1 MKYHV
6 LVNPIANHGKG
17 KKLFSYIKG
26 LFEGE
31 RFNFDIEFT
40 KGKEETMRQVENA
53 LEKGADVVVAAG
65 GDGTVNEVVN
75 GLKGRGILGILPIG
89 RGNDIALSLKIP
101 KNLEKAVKILKNG
114 KYFKMDLGLVDG
126 RYFVG
131 ITGMGFDAEVNITA
145 NNIKLKGPLGYIIS
159 VFTTLR
165 KYKAKE
171 CEISFDGVNWKGKV
185 TLVAIGNTK
194 NYGGGMKILP
204 NSQLD
209 DGYFDICVIEKVNPL
224 ELVLYFPLIFVG
236 KHTINPH
243 VKMFRAKEVVVKG
256 PSDLM
261 ATMDGELI
269 PAKNLILKNIYQA
282 QKVIVG
288 G

>member
-6 LVNPIANHGKG
+6 LVNPIANRGKG

-26 LFEGE
+26 LFERE
-31 RFNFDIEFT
+31 KFNFDIEFT
-40 KGKEETMRQVENA
+40 KGKEETMKQVENA

-145 NNIKLKGPLGYIIS
+145 NNTKLKGPLGYIVS

-165 KYKAKE
+165 RYKAKE
-171 CEISFDGVNWKGKV
+171 CEISFDGVNWKGEI
-185 TLVAIGNTK
+185 TLVAVGNTR

-209 DGYFDICVIEKVNPL
+209 DGYFDVCVIEKVSSL

-256 PSDLM
+256 SSDLM

>member
-6 LVNPIANHGKG
+6 LVNPTANRGKG
-17 KKLFSYIKG
+17 GKLFSYIKG
-26 LFEGE
+26 LFERE
-31 RFNFDIEFT
+31 RFKFDIEFT
-40 KGKEETMRQVENA
+40 RGKEETIKQVENA
-53 LEKGADVVVAAG
+53 LEKGADVIVAAG

-114 KYFKMDLGLVDG
+114 KYFNMDLGLVDG

-131 ITGMGFDAEVNITA
+131 ITGVGFDAEVNITA
-145 NNIKLKGPLGYIIS
+145 NNMKLKGSLGYVIS

-165 KYKAKE
+165 RYKPKF
-171 CEISFDGVNWKGKV
+171 CEVSFDGVNWKGEI
-185 TLVAIGNTK
+185 TLVAMGNTK
-194 NYGGGMKILP
+194 NYAGGMKILP

-209 DGYFDICVIEKVNPL
+209 DGYFDICIIERVSPL
-224 ELVLYFPLIFVG
+224 ELVLYFPLIFIG

-269 PAKNLILKNIYQA
+269 PAKNLILKNVYQA
-282 QKVIVG
+282 QKVIVEG
-288 G
+288 